1 MNTKA
6 IKIQLLRNFHWL
18 LAIFFALV
26 WLSGDDWM
34 QMHSFAGY
42 GILAISIIFILK
54 QFLNGQF
61 FKCSKPSLE
70 FKWLKSNLLL
80 MILVSL
86 LLAGISGILADSS
99 GKDIW
104 EDLHE
109 VFANITLLV
118 VGSHIILKF
127 LNRFKNKTMTKQYYK
142 QRGYNFMN
150 NSIVKKSYDWLLTKW
165 QNVTTLWNQ
174 NSGKNL
180 LLRGALVTVSLIYVV
195 LISSVFLA
203 ILPVILVSAV
213 LLALLVKSDVT
224 KHVDPVT
231 INVKPETNQ

>member
-1 MNTKA
+1 
-6 IKIQLLRNFHWL
+6 
-18 LAIFFALV
+18 
-26 WLSGDDWM
+26 
-34 QMHSFAGY
+34 
-42 GILAISIIFILK
+42 
-54 QFLNGQF
+54 
-61 FKCSKPSLE
+61 
-70 FKWLKSNLLL
+70 
-80 MILVSL
+80 
-86 LLAGISGILADSS
+86 
-99 GKDIW
+99 
-104 EDLHE
+104 
-109 VFANITLLV
+109 
-118 VGSHIILKF
+118 
-127 LNRFKNKTMTKQYYK
+127 
-142 QRGYNFMN
+142 MN